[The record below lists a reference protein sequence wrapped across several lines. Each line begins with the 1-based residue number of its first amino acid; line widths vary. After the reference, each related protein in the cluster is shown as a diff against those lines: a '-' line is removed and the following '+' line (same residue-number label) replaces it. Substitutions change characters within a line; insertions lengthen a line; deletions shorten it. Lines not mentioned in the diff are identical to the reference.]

1 MEGVYIKGGSVKGGS
16 VEGGSVEGRS
26 IEGFAEVWNCCKLFT
41 LGEIPVSP
49 FEKKWQSQITQ
60 EITSN
65 NLLYEK
71 QAGIP
76 GTSFKWVGRL
86 RTNV

>member
-49 FEKKWQSQITQ
+49 IEKKW
-60 EITSN
+60 
-65 NLLYEK
+65 
-71 QAGIP
+71 
-76 GTSFKWVGRL
+76 
-86 RTNV
+86 